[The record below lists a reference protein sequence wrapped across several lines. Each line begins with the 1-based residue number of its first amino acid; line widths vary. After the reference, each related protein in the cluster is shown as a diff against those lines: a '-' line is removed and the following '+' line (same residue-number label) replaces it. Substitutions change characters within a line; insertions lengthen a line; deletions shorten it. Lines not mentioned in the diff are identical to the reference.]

1 MQTFKRYKWT
11 WAFVGVII
19 IVVGYL
25 LVSSLGLGKEKLP
38 VIGTVQDFSLE
49 NVDKTT
55 VTLDDTKGKVRLF
68 YFFFTSCP
76 DVCPITTFMLSQAQD
91 KLQEEGIFNK
101 DVEFVS
107 ISFDPEVDTV
117 EKIKEFGDRF
127 KVDYN
132 GWYFLRGDKQT
143 VWSLAEKSFKIMIL
157 GDNEGNYS
165 HANLIALVDRDNQV
179 RQLYNANDTDD
190 VTVDMLVK
198 DIKDLA
204 KD

>member
-117 EKIKEFGDRF
+117 EKIKEFGDRY

-143 VWSLAEKSFKIMIL
+143 VWDLAEKSFKIMIL

>member
-76 DVCPITTFMLSQAQD
+76 DVCPITTFMLTQAQD
-91 KLQEEGIFNK
+91 KLQAEGIFNK

-117 EKIKEFGDRF
+117 EEIKKFADRF

-132 GWYFLRGDKQT
+132 GWYFLRGDKQM
-143 VWSLAEKSFKIMIL
+143 VWDLAEKSFKIMIL